1 MNNKRTVVLSVGFLS
16 LAIFALIV
24 MVMLYLKNSDTA
36 AAAEKKVEV
45 YIAAKNI
52 AAGQKIAVGDIELK
66 SLPADYAGT
75 DPLSMAQIVDRY
87 AGVDIMKNDLIGAE
101 KLTTVLPST
110 QGSDVNQSEQE
121 NTPQAEIT
129 QETLHD
135 VISVPLH
142 VFKNPDTSLRRGERI
157 DILGIADYGEEKRQ
171 FATRYLAV
179 RVGVAGFMKNGKKS
193 NGIVS
198 FSVDKETQAE
208 TKVLADE
215 ILLDMPPQDIGR
227 FLSLYYRSQELNNDR
242 SHNRGNLNQGHIWM
256 VKSNPEIPAGEEAA
270 KMKMM
275 SSSYTPPRPKPRP
288 SQTLRPMPPLVSVP
302 NGIVSYEQ

>member
-1 MNNKRTVVLSVGFLS
+1 MNKKRTVVLSVGFLS

-24 MVMLYLKNSDTA
+24 MVMLYLKNSDA
-36 AAAEKKVEV
+36 ADTAEKRVAAYV
-45 YIAAKNI
+45 AAKNI
-52 AAGQKIAVGDIELK
+52 AAGQKIALDDIELK
-66 SLPADYAGT
+66 SFPADYAGN
-75 DPLSMAQIVDRY
+75 DPLPMAQIVERY
-87 AGVDIMKNDLIGAE
+87 ASVAIMKNDLIGTE
-101 KLTTVLPST
+101 KLTATLPPLQDTDANHSA
-110 QGSDVNQSEQE
+110 
-121 NTPQAEIT
+121 NTPPAEIVHDAV
-129 QETLHD
+129 HD

-193 NGIVS
+193 DGIVS
-198 FSVDKETQAE
+198 VTVDEKTKAE

-256 VKSNPEIPAGEEAA
+256 VKSNPEIPEGEEAA
-270 KMKMM
+270 KVKMM
-275 SSSYTPPRPKPRP
+275 SPSYTPPRPKPHS
-288 SQTLRPMPPLVSVP
+288 SQPVRPMPPLVSVP
-302 NGIVSYEQ
+302 KGIVTYEQ